1 MLLIMA
7 LHSNENCQITSKT
20 ITVMTKKQDK

>member
-7 LHSNENCQITSKT
+7 LHSNENCRITSKT
-20 ITVMTKKQDK
+20 ITVTTKKEDK